1 VVVAIFAR
9 QGWDSSGTDRAR
21 AFFVNLFACTS
32 HRPFFPIPFDTCRF
46 PNEIGGGMG
55 GVIRAFDPYKYR
67 SLLYQPGMT
76 DEEFSAVC
84 LKQLEEQI
92 IYENPESIA
101 AMFIETVTG
110 TNGIIPPPNGYLQGL
125 RKLLTKYG
133 ILLVCD
139 EVMCGVGRTGKWFAC
154 DHWGVEPDILTMA
167 KGVTSAF
174 QWWVDLFRSST
185 MPRSRYGHGRQTRP
199 YFNIFSCIYVLS
211 SCPGVLSAC

>member
-1 VVVAIFAR
+1 
-9 QGWDSSGTDRAR
+9 
-21 AFFVNLFACTS
+21 
-32 HRPFFPIPFDTCRF
+32 
-46 PNEIGGGMG
+46 MG

-174 QWWVDLFRSST
+174 MPLGVVAIKPEIAKSFDNTMFSGGLTYSGHPLCLAAGMVMAGKRGLISIYFHVFMYFRLV
-185 MPRSRYGHGRQTRP
+185 RAFFRP
-199 YFNIFSCIYVLS
+199 AEFSLNIIWK
-211 SCPGVLSAC
+211 